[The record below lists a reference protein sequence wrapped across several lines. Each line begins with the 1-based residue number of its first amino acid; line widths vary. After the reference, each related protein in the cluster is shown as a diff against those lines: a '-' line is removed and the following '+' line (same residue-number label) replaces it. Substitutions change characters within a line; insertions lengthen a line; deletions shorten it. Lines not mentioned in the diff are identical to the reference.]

1 MVEFSLPGQGV
12 WNIGSGDSGSGPRT
26 FYLRE
31 NEAVDVGFLKLY
43 LTTQCV
49 NFSGLVQ
56 KSPFKPAER
65 AEKASPERKERYVGC
80 NRHSSH
86 PEKRDFEWRTY

>member
-12 WNIGSGDSGSGPRT
+12 LNIGFGDSGSGPRT

-31 NEAVDVGFLKLY
+31 NETVDVGFLKLY
-43 LTTQCV
+43 LTTQYV

-56 KSPFKPAER
+56 KSPFEPAER
-65 AEKASPERKERYVGC
+65 AEKQVQKERK
-80 NRHSSH
+80 
-86 PEKRDFEWRTY
+86 DM